1 MRGTPSPLFE
11 SSRPHLVALAH
22 QLLDDPERADDVVQE
37 AWLRYELGAIGAGAS
52 QADLMKLVGGL
63 CRIDGGARPSGPA
76 CPFKAA
82 LLDQVSM
89 ALLCLLRRLTPQER
103 AVLLLHDVFD
113 LGHGRV
119 AGLLESSESD
129 CRRLHARAREDV
141 AICRQALM
149 TSREKRRE
157 LLRRLVQI
165 AGRADVAGLR
175 GLFTG
180 DVTLVARFHDE
191 PRVLDGPD
199 RIAALLAALMRERPA
214 ITVSHRECELDR
226 EPAVVVLRNDE
237 VFASVLVSVA
247 DAAIRQVFVSAGARS
262 RETSRPNR

>member
-1 MRGTPSPLFE
+1 VRSTPSTLFE
-11 SSRPHLVALAH
+11 SSRPRLLALAH
-22 QLLDDPERADDVVQE
+22 QLLEDPDRADDVVQE

-52 QADLMKLVGGL
+52 QADLIKLVARL
-63 CRIDGGARPSGPA
+63 CRIDGGARPSVPA

-113 LGHGRV
+113 LDHGRV
-119 AGLLESSESD
+119 AGLLESTEPD
-129 CRRLHARAREDV
+129 CRRLHARAQETV
-141 AICRQALM
+141 AVSRQALM
-149 TSREKRRE
+149 TSREERRE
-157 LLRRLVQI
+157 LLRLLVQI
-165 AGRADVAGLR
+165 AGRGDVAGLR
-175 GLFTG
+175 GLLAG
-180 DVTLVARFHDE
+180 DVALIARFHDE

-214 ITVSHRECELDR
+214 IAVSHRECELDR

-237 VFASVLVSVA
+237 VFAAVLVSVA
-247 DAAIRQVFVSAGARS
+247 DAAIRQVFVYADARS
-262 RETSRPNR
+262 RGTSRPNR